1 MCAEKIPTL
10 SYMMPYFD
18 EVLDVLEQK
27 ERSYRKERLSNE
39 DADTLADGIGA
50 AVQKIFKYF
59 EVASDYAILATAL
72 DPRAK
77 MNYYKDNLDSNY
89 SAIITKL
96 VEKLAAVLK
105 LETFEVLL
113 FDK

>member
-59 EVASDYAILATAL
+59 EVASDYAILANIQTTL
-72 DPRAK
+72 
-77 MNYYKDNLDSNY
+77 SFEH
-89 SAIITKL
+89 KL
-96 VEKLAAVLK
+96 
-105 LETFEVLL
+105 FL
-113 FDK
+113 FHQIKTLTHGPFKQHN